1 MTDRQK
7 RILMGLVMGIAA
19 SLFVHHATRISGFV
33 LTDLINGYEYK
44 SYDSRMKSRASFSE
58 EASIDDVV
66 IIDIEQNSVES
77 LGNYHEWPHAYH
89 GQLTDM
95 VNTQPLPLIFRAMP
109 PQGHNGKGA
118 LYFIKNIYMKKP
130 NESQ

>member
-1 MTDRQK
+1 MIFNNYTLREMNRTK
-7 RILMGLVMGIAA
+7 PFVKVKGIDGW
-19 SLFVHHATRISGFV
+19 LQWDTCKI
-33 LTDLINGYEYK
+33 
-44 SYDSRMKSRASFSE
+44 E
-58 EASIDDVV
+58 EHVK
-66 IIDIEQNSVES
+66 
-77 LGNYHEWPHAYH
+77 PHAYH